1 MVSSHLSAERA
12 FYKVIICTA
21 TAGVALLTRQKCPK
35 ATWGKPQDPDA
46 PERPPG
52 KPKGGFPERRLN
64 GAYKV
69 PQAHLPPPNL
79 PRFGGGERP
88 PFFCKPPAPLT
99 ITMGQRLAVFA
110 SPNTPRAL
118 LSVSNRPPIRA
129 PFPPRERGWGERAD
143 ALRLPWERFCAQYGL
158 ILDCRQKSIRIQ
170 HSQRPGSW
178 GSAPSV
184 FCLLLYEQ
192 K

>member
-1 MVSSHLSAERA
+1 MYGYRRGGTFDSP
-12 FYKVIICTA
+12 KV
-21 TAGVALLTRQKCPK
+21 PK
-35 ATWGKPQDPDA
+35 SDSGLRPKNPTHRNAR
-46 PERPPG
+46 PESQSN
-52 KPKGGFPERRLN
+52 GFPERGLN

-69 PQAHLPPPNL
+69 SQMHLPPPGL

-88 PFFCKPPAPLT
+88 PFLCKPPAPLT
-99 ITMGQRLAVFA
+99 ITKGQRRAVFA
-110 SPNTPRAL
+110 SPNTPSDRL
-118 LSVSNRPPIRA
+118 PPCTCPPIRA

-158 ILDCRQKSIRIQ
+158 IFGSRCKSIRIQ
-170 HSQRPGSW
+170 HSQRQGSW